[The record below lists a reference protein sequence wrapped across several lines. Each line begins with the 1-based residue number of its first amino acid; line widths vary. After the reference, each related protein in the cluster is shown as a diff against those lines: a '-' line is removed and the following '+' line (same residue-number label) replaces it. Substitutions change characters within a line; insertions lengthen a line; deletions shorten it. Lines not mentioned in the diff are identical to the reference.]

1 MSTNINGDTGVSKIQ
16 DNTIVTADLQ
26 DDAVTLAKM
35 ASGTDGNIISYDT
48 SGNPVAVATGSS
60 GQVLTSAG
68 AGAVPTFTTLS
79 SGGVSLLGTLTTTS
93 GTTQTLAVDHT
104 AYNQLIFVFEQVEL
118 TGTSGIIQVGVAG
131 LARMNINDVNSTST
145 TCIIGPVYFDLN
157 ANVYWE
163 ENQVAAAVIT
173 SGNQF
178 HGGSFQGMGQY
189 QVDQNLRAS
198 ASANVSFSYSSGASF
213 DGGKIYIYG
222 VK

>member
-1 MSTNINGDTGVSKIQ
+1 
-16 DNTIVTADLQ
+16 
-26 DDAVTLAKM
+26 M
-35 ASGTDGNIISYDT
+35 ASLINADTSDGLKLTSDT
-48 SGNPVAVATGSS
+48 SGVISFQTAGVTRAGVNSTG
-60 GQVLTSAG
+60 LTGDASQLTG
-68 AGAVPTFTTLS
+68 IS

-118 TGTSGIIQVGVAG
+118 SGTSGIIQVGVAG

-163 ENQVAAAVIT
+163 ENQVAAAVIA

>member
-1 MSTNINGDTGVSKIQ
+1 
-16 DNTIVTADLQ
+16 
-26 DDAVTLAKM
+26 M
-35 ASGTDGNIISYDT
+35 ANLKLSGDT
-48 SGNPVAVATGSS
+48 SGVITVAAPAEAGTNTLTLPATTGTILDTNSALASS
-60 GQVLTSAG
+60 KLTG
-68 AGAVPTFTTLS
+68 ALPAIDGAALTGIS

-131 LARMNINDVNSTST
+131 LARMNINDVNTTST